1 MTVMC
6 CTINEISE
14 VRRETIKFIVLQ
26 TPRLSRR
33 GLGWAGRGPPSY
45 KGERGPGPV
54 SELRNTGAGHG
65 QSQHPH
71 HRPHPPLDS
80 PHTGQWSDKL
90 SLVLLDHLKL
100 YL

>member
-1 MTVMC
+1 MC

-45 KGERGPGPV
+45 KGERRPGPG
-54 SELRNTGAGHG
+54 SELRDTGESHG
-65 QSQHPH
+65 QPQHRHHHPH
-71 HRPHPPLDS
+71 PSRDP
-80 PHTGQWSDKL
+80 PHTGQCSDNIL
-90 SLVLLDHLKL
+90 
-100 YL
+100 